1 MGRKFS
7 EYIIFAAMLILI
19 SGCRLNYKEA
29 DITDTF
35 SDSVPNSILTSFSQ
49 TVVENKATAYTV
61 EADRAELYDKT
72 PATYFEN
79 ISFKEFD
86 SEGNVG
92 TEGAARKAT
101 YYSNNDNI
109 IFDGDMIINSME
121 QDFIVRSNYMEWDNK
136 NRILKSRDDTPVT
149 IEQGEGTYI
158 SGRGF
163 ISDAASKTFT
173 FLEKA
178 EGRFF
183 KEEEENDEENN

>member
-7 EYIIFAAMLILI
+7 EYIIFAAILLMV

-35 SDSVPNSILTSFSQ
+35 SESVPNSILTSFSQ
-49 TVVENKATAYTV
+49 TVVRNKTTAYTV
-61 EADRAELYDKT
+61 EADKAELFDKSSST
-72 PATYFEN
+72 RFEN
-79 ISFKEFD
+79 ISFREFD
-86 SEGNVG
+86 SEGEVG
-92 TEGAARKAT
+92 TEGVAEKAT
-101 YYSNNDNI
+101 YFSDNDNI
-109 IFDGDMIINSME
+109 IFDGPMIINSRE
-121 QDFIVRSNYMEWDNK
+121 QDFIVRSSYMEWDNK

-178 EGRFF
+178 EGRFL
-183 KEEEENDEENN
+183 KEEEENNEENN